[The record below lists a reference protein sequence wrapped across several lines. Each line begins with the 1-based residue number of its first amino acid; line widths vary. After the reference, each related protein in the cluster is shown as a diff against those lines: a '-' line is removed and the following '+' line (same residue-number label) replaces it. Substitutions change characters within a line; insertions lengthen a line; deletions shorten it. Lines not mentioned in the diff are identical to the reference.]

1 VDVELVEVGVESV
14 TDDIIVKILEEGAVA
29 DYEDVGVIWL
39 LGLDAVESELGAV
52 ESGLHGFAVA

>member
-1 VDVELVEVGVESV
+1 MEVGVESV